1 VICPITAL
9 AVISSLTA
17 LTARTLMFC
26 PCCGA
31 LSPGP
36 FSRAAAR
43 GRGSIQGEAHH
54 QPRHHR
60 PLGKLLHRSH
70 GIDS

>member
-1 VICPITAL
+1 MLSPITALTSFSALSAL
-9 AVISSLTA
+9 AVISA

-43 GRGSIQGEAHH
+43 GRG
-54 QPRHHR
+54 
-60 PLGKLLHRSH
+60 
-70 GIDS
+70 GI